1 MKKSG
6 GIIALIGGVFG
17 TIAAI
22 ATLFIG
28 GVGAALEGRWRYYS
42 CYDGM
47 DRRFGSVFINHYW
60 WCGYGVKRQSTRN
73 IIDYLCSFRRNI
85 WCTIVA
91 ICMILTLAG
100 GIMALFGNKNT
111 PIPNE
116 I

>member
-28 GVGAALEGRWRYYS
+28 GVGAALEA
-42 CYDGM
+42 DGGTTVVAM
-47 DRRFGSVFINHYW
+47 GWMGGLAAFLSIIIGGVALASKSKVPGILLIICAVIGAIFG
-60 WCGYGVKRQSTRN
+60 G
-73 IIDYLCSFRRNI
+73 
-85 WCTIVA
+85 TIVA

-111 PIPNE
+111 PIPKE
-116 I
+116 S

>member
-6 GIIALIGGVFG
+6 GIIALIGGLFG

-28 GVGAALEGRWRYYS
+28 GVGAALDA
-42 CYDGM
+42 DGGTTVVAM
-47 DRRFGSVFINHYW
+47 GWIGGLAAFLSIIIGAVAMGSKGKVPGILLIICAVLGAIFG
-60 WCGYGVKRQSTRN
+60 G
-73 IIDYLCSFRRNI
+73 
-85 WCTIVA
+85 TIVA

-111 PIPNE
+111 SAPKE
-116 I
+116 S